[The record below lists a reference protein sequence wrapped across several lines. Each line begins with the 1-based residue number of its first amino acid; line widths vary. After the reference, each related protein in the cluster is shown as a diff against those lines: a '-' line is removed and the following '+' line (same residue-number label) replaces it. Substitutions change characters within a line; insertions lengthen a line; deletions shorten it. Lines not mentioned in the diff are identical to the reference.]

1 MKKIIVIYHK
11 NCPDGFGAAWSAWK
25 KFGNQA
31 EYIAVAHPS
40 SPPKN
45 LKGKEVYMLDF
56 CYSAR
61 EMQAISRDAD
71 KLIVID
77 HHASS
82 QESAIKYSTKHV
94 FNLNNSGA
102 VLAWKYFFPKQKVPK
117 LLLYIEDKDIW
128 KWSLKGTQE
137 YLAFLETHN
146 FDFKVWDK
154 LIKDFEDIIKRKSFY
169 EKGLAI
175 TSFNKQQIDTL
186 VSSAERVLF
195 NNRKCLAVN
204 SPVFVSEIGHV
215 LALKSKSVGI
225 IWCKKG
231 NKLKISM
238 RSNGKIDVSKIAVK
252 KGGGGHKAA
261 ASFSLDI
268 ADSVIKL
275 PWKRVKK

>member
-25 KFGNQA
+25 KFGDQA
-31 EYIAVAHPS
+31 EYIAVTHPS
-40 SPPKN
+40 FPPKN

-56 CYSAR
+56 CYPAR
-61 EMQAISRDAD
+61 EMQTVLRDAE
-71 KLIVID
+71 KLIVLD
-77 HHASS
+77 HHVS
-82 QESAIKYSTKHV
+82 QKDAMRFSTDYV
-94 FNLNNSGA
+94 FNINNSGA
-102 VLAWKYFFPKQKVPK
+102 VLAWKYFFPKQKTPK
-117 LLLYIEDKDIW
+117 LLLHIEDKDIW

-137 YLAFLETHN
+137 YLVFLETHN

-154 LIKDFEDIIKRKSFY
+154 LIKDFEDTVKRKSFY

-175 TSFNKQQIDTL
+175 TSFNKQQIDML
-186 VSSAERVLF
+186 VSSAEYVIF

-204 SPVFVSEIGHV
+204 SPVFVSEIGHI
-215 LALKSKSVGI
+215 LALNSKGI
-225 IWCKKG
+225 GIVWCKKG

-238 RSNGKIDVSKIAVK
+238 RSNGKIDVSKIAAK

-268 ADSVIKL
+268 TDSVIKL
-275 PWKRVKK
+275 PWKRVAK

>member
-31 EYIAVAHPS
+31 EYIAAAHPS

-56 CYSAR
+56 CYSAK
-61 EMQAISRDAD
+61 EMRAILQEVG
-71 KLIVID
+71 KLVVID
-77 HHASS
+77 HHIS
-82 QESAIKYSTKHV
+82 QENAIKYSTDHI
-94 FNLNNSGA
+94 FNINNSGA
-102 VLAWKYFFPKQKVPK
+102 VLAWKYFFPKQKIPK

-128 KWSLKGTQE
+128 RWSLKGTQE

-154 LIKDFEDIIKRKSFY
+154 LIKDFEDIVKRKSFY

-175 TSFNKQQIDTL
+175 TTFNQQQIDTL

-225 IWCKKG
+225 IWYKKS

-238 RSNGKIDVSKIAVK
+238 RSNGKIDVSKIAAK

-268 ADSVIKL
+268 TDSVIKL
-275 PWKRVKK
+275 PWKRVAK